1 MTTTIISFI
10 LVLGLLIL
18 VHELGHFL
26 VAKKLDV
33 KVEKF
38 SIGFG
43 PKIIAFTRGETEY
56 MISVFP
62 LGGYVKM
69 KGEEPGE
76 ALENDP
82 REFASKPVAQRMAII
97 IAGPLMNLLLTFLLL
112 PLVFMI
118 GVNVPAYLQEEV
130 KIGWVMAGS
139 PAVDAGIK
147 PGDIIRKIDGNEV
160 TSWEKAMTIITSSPG
175 NKLSVEIVRDGL
187 PRRLDLVPHTQENNG
202 AGYAGIVHP
211 MEARVGEIRPGLPA
225 SRAGLVKRDLIL
237 AINGRQ
243 VSHWIEMSNII
254 QETGEKEVTLSVL
267 REGKILEVK
276 LKPVVDEESKRTII
290 GITRS
295 EPMRLVKYGLSG
307 AIKEGMLKAAELT
320 SLTLDILK
328 KLFTFNLSIKSLGGP
343 IMIAQ
348 ATGAAAESGLS
359 DLIYLMAFISLQ
371 LGVLNLLP
379 IPVLDGGHVFF
390 LLAEM
395 ALRRPVSTKAREI
408 AQQIGFVILITL
420 MLIVSYND
428 VMRAIS
434 F

>member
-1 MTTTIISFI
+1 MTTTIVSFI

-26 VAKKLDV
+26 VAKAFDV

-43 PKIIAFTRGETEY
+43 PRLIAFTRGETEY
-56 MISVFP
+56 MVSAFP

-76 ALENDP
+76 ELENDP
-82 REFASKPVAQRMAII
+82 REFASKPVGQRMAII
-97 IAGPLMNLLLTFLLL
+97 IAGPLMNLILTFLLL
-112 PLVFMI
+112 PLVFMM
-118 GVNVPAYLQEEV
+118 GVNMPAYLQEEV
-130 KIGWVMAGS
+130 QIGWVMDDS
-139 PAVDAGIK
+139 PAKDAGIE
-147 PGDIIRKIDGNEV
+147 PGDIIRTIDGKEV
-160 TSWEKAMTIITSSPG
+160 ATWEKAMTIISSSPG
-175 NKLSVEIVRDGL
+175 NKLSIEIIRNGL
-187 PRRLDLVPHTQENNG
+187 PRRINLVPHTRENNG

-211 MEARVGEIRPGLPA
+211 MEAKIGEVREGFPA
-225 SRAGLVKRDLIL
+225 AKAGLMKGDLIR
-237 AINGRQ
+237 AINGLQ
-243 VSHWIEMSNII
+243 VSHWIEMSNLI
-254 QETGEKEVTLSVL
+254 QKLGEKEATITVL
-267 REGKILEVK
+267 REGKSLQIK
-276 LKPVVDEESKRTII
+276 LKPVVDETDKRTII

-295 EPMRLVKYGLSG
+295 EQMRMVKYGLLG
-307 AIKEGMLKAAELT
+307 AIEEGLKKATELT
-320 SLTLDILK
+320 SLTFDILK

-348 ATGAAAESGLS
+348 ATGAAAASGLS
-359 DLIYLMAFISLQ
+359 DLIFLMAFISLQ
-371 LGVLNLLP
+371 LGILNLLP

-390 LLAEM
+390 LLAEL
-395 ALRRPVSTKAREI
+395 ALRRPISTKVREI
-408 AQQIGFVILITL
+408 AQQVGFAILITL

>member
-139 PAVDAGIK
+139 PAIDAGIK

-267 REGKILEVK
+267 REGNILEVK